1 MTHAGAHSTL
11 SGKRIWVAGHR
22 GMLGSAL
29 MRRLAGEN
37 PAELLHATREALDL
51 RDPGA
56 VLAWTRDTK
65 PEIVFVP
72 AGTVG
77 GIRANLSYPA
87 DFLRDNTLISVN
99 VIDAA
104 FRAGAEKLV
113 YVASSAVY
121 PVDAAQPLT
130 ESALMTGPLEAAH
143 AGYAFAKLAGIKM
156 CETYRTQFGCDFIS
170 VLPTNLYGPGDSYD
184 LENAHVVPAL
194 IRKAHEARLRGER
207 DLEIWGSGAS
217 RRDFLHVDD
226 CADGLVHL
234 ARRYSG
240 ETPVNVGSGADV
252 RIAELAALVMETVGL
267 DGALVCDRSRPD
279 GAPRRLLDTGTL
291 QALGWHPSIGLREG
305 LASAYRDFCARY
317 GQA

>member
-29 MRRLAGEN
+29 MRRLAGES

-65 PEIVFVP
+65 PQIVFVP

-113 YVASSAVY
+113 Y
-121 PVDAAQPLT
+121 
-130 ESALMTGPLEAAH
+130 
-143 AGYAFAKLAGIKM
+143 
-156 CETYRTQFGCDFIS
+156 
-170 VLPTNLYGPGDSYD
+170 
-184 LENAHVVPAL
+184 
-194 IRKAHEARLRGER
+194 ARFQR
-207 DLEIWGSGAS
+207 
-217 RRDFLHVDD
+217 
-226 CADGLVHL
+226 
-234 ARRYSG
+234 
-240 ETPVNVGSGADV
+240 
-252 RIAELAALVMETVGL
+252 
-267 DGALVCDRSRPD
+267 
-279 GAPRRLLDTGTL
+279 
-291 QALGWHPSIGLREG
+291 
-305 LASAYRDFCARY
+305 
-317 GQA
+317 

>member
-1 MTHAGAHSTL
+1 MTEASALSTL
-11 SGKRIWVAGHR
+11 RGRRIWVAGHR

-29 MRRLAGEN
+29 MRRLADEA
-37 PAELLHATREALDL
+37 PAELLHATREELDL

-56 VLAWTRDTK
+56 VEDWARDRK

-77 GIRANLSYPA
+77 GIRANMTYPA
-87 DFLRDNTLISVN
+87 DFLRDNALISIN

-130 ESALMTGPLEAAH
+130 ESALMTGPLEPAH
-143 AGYAFAKLAGIKM
+143 SGYAFAKLAGIKM
-156 CETYRTQFGCDFIS
+156 CETYRSQFGCDFIS
-170 VLPTNLYGPGDSYD
+170 VLPTNLYGPADTYD

-194 IRKAHEARLRGER
+194 IRKAHEARQRGDR
-207 DLEIWGSGAS
+207 DLQIWGSGAS

-226 CADGLVHL
+226 CADAMAHL
-234 ARRYSG
+234 AATYSG
-240 ETPVNVGSGADV
+240 GAPVNVGSGTDV
-252 RIAELAALVMETVGL
+252 SISELASLVMETVGL
-267 DGALVCDRSRPD
+267 EGALVCDRSKPD
-279 GAPRRLLDTGTL
+279 GAPRRLLDTRTL
-291 QALGWHPSIGLREG
+291 NGLGWHPKITLQEG
-305 LASAYRDFCARY
+305 LASAYRDFRARY
-317 GQA
+317 AEA